1 MSSSGPSSGPRH
13 PRVTRQEQRDKR
25 LAAMVAK
32 QVAKTVSQ
40 IMSELYENISKSSE
54 ESRTEAPK
62 ATLKLLSASNSSR
75 NMPPK
80 YKHLSGCQKRKRR
93 KIEEEKRRSQEG
105 AIRKFFQKEPQ
116 SSNVEKDEVNDNVNA
131 NVDKNDVDANM
142 DEDDVDANVDKDDVD
157 ANVYED
163 KVDANV
169 DEDEVD
175 ANVDEDEVDANV
187 DEDEVDANVDE
198 DDVDANV
205 DEDDVDAN
213 VDANVNP
220 NIDIFDPRNWDG
232 LNHNM
237 INDLVKK
244 GPKRDLNMSKGPVDK
259 HGRRFSTSM
268 YTRILPNRET
278 YWKHATRL
286 KDHEVSVEHLKNMK
300 QWFEMR
306 QMLDCNT
313 TIDKVAY
320 EQFKKERDYWKKVIL
335 RIIQLVKF
343 LAKHGLAFRGSN
355 EKLFQKGNGNFL
367 GLVEMLEEFD
377 PIMKEHVRRI
387 MNDETHIHYLGHNIQ
402 NELIVLLAD
411 KVKAEIIK
419 KIKQAK
425 YYSIILDCTPDTSHQ
440 EQMSIIVRYVN
451 DTTIEESFLGFL
463 IVDDTTGKGLFDVT
477 VKELKSLGLDIND
490 MRGQGYDNGANMK
503 GKHSGVQKRFLIE
516 NPRALYVACG
526 CHSLNLALCDM
537 ANTCTKS
544 RDFFGII
551 QRFYT
556 IFANSTKRW
565 QILKD
570 NVKGLTLKSLSATR
584 WESPVDSVKPIRTQL
599 VDVRKALL
607 RVRFTDNDAKIQ
619 SEAKSLAEKELG
631 EFDFLVATVI
641 WYEILTTVNVVS
653 KKLQSKDMVLDNY
666 REVGFDKAINEAK
679 EIANEMGVDT
689 VFPQKRLIFRKQQ
702 FDETSTGQEV
712 LFSPEEDFRVNYFL
726 CIVDQA
732 IASLETRFEQYQQ
745 YEKVFGFLFPK
756 KLRELTEKDLKSR
769 CYGLQD
775 ALKFKDESD
784 VDADELYEELKLF
797 ETFLP
802 SHIVCPFDAFNS
814 LKKIG
819 FFPNALIAYRVLLTI
834 PVTVASAER
843 SFSKLKLLKTY
854 LRSSMSQERLNGLA
868 MISIENDILETM
880 DYEDLI
886 ESFASRNARRAAR
899 FA

>member
-1 MSSSGPSSGPRH
+1 
-13 PRVTRQEQRDKR
+13 
-25 LAAMVAK
+25 
-32 QVAKTVSQ
+32 
-40 IMSELYENISKSSE
+40 
-54 ESRTEAPK
+54 
-62 ATLKLLSASNSSR
+62 
-75 NMPPK
+75 MPPK

-142 DEDDVDANVDKDDVD
+142 DEDDVDANVDKDD
-157 ANVYED
+157 
-163 KVDANV
+163 
-169 DEDEVD
+169 VD

-278 YWKHATRL
+278 CDREWLVYSKELDKLFCFCCKIFRQGHPKGTLDGEGFSDWKHATRL

-653 KKLQSKDMVLDNY
+653 KKLQSKDMVLDVAIDEVGKLIKHFKNY